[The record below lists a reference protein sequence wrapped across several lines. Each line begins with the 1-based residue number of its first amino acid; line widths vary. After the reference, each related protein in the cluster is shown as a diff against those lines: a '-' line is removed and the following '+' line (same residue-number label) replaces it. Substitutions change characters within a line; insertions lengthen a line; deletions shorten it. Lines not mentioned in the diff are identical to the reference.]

1 MGYQLYWVRLCGVAA
16 GGTVGVRPNAQSA
29 DMPAASFD
37 MLAAVAARSAVING
51 TVPLHVINFLLGEL
65 PSVVITAGATPSI
78 WAAGKGQT
86 PAAER
91 SAGSCSSRMAL
102 GVIGLVPGAV
112 GGVKPRANPS
122 PSHSVVIGCQTP
134 DASLYST
141 RR

>member
-65 PSVVITAGATPSI
+65 PSVVSMAGATPSI
-78 WAAGKGQT
+78 WAVVGQT
-86 PAAER
+86 PVPAR
-91 SAGSCSSRMAL
+91 SVGSCSSRIAF